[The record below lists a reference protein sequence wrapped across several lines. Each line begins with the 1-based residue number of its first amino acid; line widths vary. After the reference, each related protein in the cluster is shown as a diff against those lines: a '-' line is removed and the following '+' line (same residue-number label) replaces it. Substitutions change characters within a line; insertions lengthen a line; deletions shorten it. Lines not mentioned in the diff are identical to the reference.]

1 MLCGDA
7 RANNLLVKTLWN
19 EYSRGICLGITCTY
33 YFQVLNRDDVVC
45 LFPLRP
51 QIPFT
56 LILVVS
62 ALMHMTASVLRRVR
76 ASVEYDLT
84 MAAIGSESIQSNH
97 RNRPWDQCL
106 IRGYAT
112 RPFTVDYNC
121 PESPVRAVR
130 TIEPFGQTLGKR
142 R

>member
-1 MLCGDA
+1 MQPGH
-7 RANNLLVKTLWN
+7 
-19 EYSRGICLGITCTY
+19 CLGITCTY

-45 LFPLRP
+45 LDSLPPSHETTQVGIRTDLGRTR

-76 ASVEYDLT
+76 AGVEYDLT

-130 TIEPFGQTLGKR
+130 TIEPFGQTSENQR
-142 R
+142 

>member
-1 MLCGDA
+1 M
-7 RANNLLVKTLWN
+7 
-19 EYSRGICLGITCTY
+19 
-33 YFQVLNRDDVVC
+33 LNRDDVVC
-45 LFPLRP
+45 LDPLPPPHETTQVGIRTDLSRTR
-51 QIPFT
+51 QIPFA

-76 ASVEYDLT
+76 AVVEYDLT

-97 RNRPWDQCL
+97 RNRPRDRCL

-112 RPFTVDYNC
+112 RSFTVDYNC

-130 TIEPFGQTLGKR
+130 TIEPFGQTLEKQR
-142 R
+142 